1 MTDFAQLLC
10 GWAVVNLES
19 SGTGVGVVARSG
31 NWPAALGYTTRE
43 LGSLVTWDGT
53 PASPDA
59 FALEFMLV
67 RGLAVAVLKTPSNA
81 RPGTCVAHLVAGER
95 GALDGAMALSLYDSG
110 RFRTALDDPG
120 FPTDRWDA
128 LSKPLEDNSFAF
140 TAAAEAY
147 LELDWLPPL
156 LGYSLARLAGRG
168 PAVELHVEHGSD
180 ALAMLRAV
188 YGMLPRN
195 TLQGLTFRT
204 SAAPGPEVAIS
215 AVTRDGPG
223 PAAGERR
230 IVTPGDRGNE
240 SDPFVQLGQQIVDF
254 RRAGITL
261 PENLTTAEEIGQWCY
276 RRRLRALAP
285 NELDDDRLAEVIA
298 DPEIGPEW
306 FHDKTVATRAIRLAL
321 ERPSVAMSLARLDH
335 RPGVRRTF
343 EEVLTDRVMHD
354 ARDPGHTLEV
364 ARQLGF
370 DLSEVV
376 VKAARRRLDTGHG
389 LSTADAAAVWPR
401 LHDEW
406 ATGNHKRRQMIAN
419 YLTQHRTLRDY
430 AAVSRDRALAHRAI
444 RAEVDDPAVPT
455 GSSHLL
461 RTAMQTNL
469 TVVAQVAVDVACDGR
484 DRYALEQILS
494 CAPPDRLPVL
504 VAECA
509 RYPALPATDLMRAL
523 TLTRSDPDDL
533 VEALRPAWHHLRRT
547 LGLPEQIESLVVL
560 STAPAPENGQRGGIR
575 LPHLGFGR
583 RNGKD
588 HSLADLSALLH
599 SPEEAIAFDEARE
612 ILGNALHSDLDQVVT
627 SLVSRTRSP
636 DGPQV
641 LQRILA
647 TTPPD
652 RLPALVA
659 ACARQWDLPATTLMH
674 ALAALDLPLAELT
687 EALTDAWPW
696 LRTRLDLPQVIAPL
710 LTLLPPD
717 GSPQAWHSLARE
729 QDSRRSWQFWR

>member
-1 MTDFAQLLC
+1 MTGFAQLLC

-31 NWPAALGYTTRE
+31 NWPATLGFTTRE

-67 RGLAVAVLKTPSNA
+67 RGLAVAVLKTPSND
-81 RPGTCVAHLVAGER
+81 RPGTCVAHLIAGER
-95 GALDGAMALSLYDSG
+95 GALDGAVALSLYDSG
-110 RFRTALDDPG
+110 RFRTGIDDPG
-120 FPTDRWDA
+120 FPTDRWD
-128 LSKPLEDNSFAF
+128 LLPKPLEDNSFAF
-140 TAAAEAY
+140 TAAADAY
-147 LELDWLPPL
+147 LDLDWLPPL
-156 LGYSLARLAGRG
+156 LGYGLARLAGRG

-180 ALAMLRAV
+180 ALAMLRAI

-195 TLQGLTFRT
+195 SLRELTFRT
-204 SAAPGPEVAIS
+204 SAAPGPDVAIS

-223 PAAGERR
+223 PVAGERR

-240 SDPFVQLGQQIVDF
+240 SDPFVQLGQQIVDL

-261 PENLTTAEEIGQWCY
+261 PENLTTADEIGHWCY
-276 RRRLRALAP
+276 RRQLRALAP
-285 NELDDDRLAEVIA
+285 VDLDDDRLAEVIA

-306 FHDKTVATRAIRLAL
+306 FQDKTVATRAVRLAL
-321 ERPSVAMSLARLDH
+321 ERPSVARALARIDH
-335 RPGVRRTF
+335 RPSVRRTF

-354 ARDPGHTLEV
+354 TRDPGHTLDV

-401 LHDEW
+401 LHEEW
-406 ATGNHKRRQMIAN
+406 ATGNHKRRQAIAG
-419 YLTQHRTLRDY
+419 YLTQHRALREP
-430 AAVSRDRALAHRAI
+430 AALSRDRALAHKAI

-455 GSSHLL
+455 GSSHVL

-494 CAPPDRLPVL
+494 CAPPDRLPAL

-509 RYPALPATDLMRAL
+509 RYPALPATDLMKAL
-523 TLTRSDPDDL
+523 TLTRSDPADL

-547 LGLPEQIESLVVL
+547 LGLPEQIEALVVL
-560 STAPAPENGQRGGIR
+560 SAAEPPAENGQRGGIR

-588 HSLADLSALLH
+588 QIPADLSPLLH
-599 SPEEAIAFDEARE
+599 SPD
-612 ILGNALHSDLDQVVT
+612 D
-627 SLVSRTRSP
+627 
-636 DGPQV
+636 PQA

-652 RLPALVA
+652 QLQALVG
-659 ACARQWDLPATTLMH
+659 ACARQWDLSPTTLMH
-674 ALAALDLPLAELT
+674 ALAALDLPPADLR
-687 EALTDAWPW
+687 EALTEAWPW

-710 LTLLPPD
+710 LTLLPAD
-717 GSPQAWHSLARE
+717 GSPQSWHSVARE
-729 QDSRRSWQFWR
+729 QDSRRGWQFWR